1 MKDYSGVV
9 LTTPI
14 SLGYARQSPHGAAWF
29 VGSVLREMISTAG
42 LTKKEIDGFSVS
54 SFSLGIDSAVALA
67 QHFGLCVRWLE
78 QANVGGVSGILALRR
93 AARAVQ
99 CGEAEIVA
107 CIGGDGAAHRSF
119 ETTAA
124 HFSNWSTDAAFP
136 YGAAGPNGPFSL
148 ITAHYMERYHAQR
161 EDFARICLDQRY
173 NANHFSGALLGHKK
187 LSLSDYLNAR
197 PIAGPL
203 HLFDCVM
210 PCAGGEGFLVMSED
224 RANQLNLPAVRI
236 LAADEC
242 HNAYADDPI
251 QDRGGWT
258 EYIQEMYNRAATGPK
273 DVDFLQT
280 YDDYPVISM
289 LQMEDLGF
297 CSKGNAPAFV
307 GQTDMRFDQSGSGVN
322 KLPHNTSGGQLSCGQ
337 AGAAAGFLG
346 VTESLRQLTGKAQK
360 NQVSNARVG
369 LVSGYGMVNYDRGI
383 CTAAAMLQGVNR

>member
-1 MKDYSGVV
+1 
-9 LTTPI
+9 
-14 SLGYARQSPHGAAWF
+14 
-29 VGSVLREMISTAG
+29 
-42 LTKKEIDGFSVS
+42 
-54 SFSLGIDSAVALA
+54 
-67 QHFGLCVRWLE
+67 
-78 QANVGGVSGILALRR
+78 
-93 AARAVQ
+93 
-99 CGEAEIVA
+99 
-107 CIGGDGAAHRSF
+107 
-119 ETTAA
+119 
-124 HFSNWSTDAAFP
+124 
-136 YGAAGPNGPFSL
+136 
-148 ITAHYMERYHAQR
+148 
-161 EDFARICLDQRY
+161 
-173 NANHFSGALLGHKK
+173 
-187 LSLSDYLNAR
+187 
-197 PIAGPL
+197 
-203 HLFDCVM
+203 M

-307 GQTDMRFDQSGSGVN
+307 GQTDMRFDQSGSRVN

-360 NQVSNARVG
+360 NQVRNARVG
-369 LVSGYGMVNYDRGI
+369 LVSGYGMVNYDH
-383 CTAAAMLQGVNR
+383 L